1 MQEDHAVPGARRPV
15 SPVINAAEANASGV
29 SWAAIFAGAAAAAA
43 LSLILVMLG
52 FGLGLSAISPWS
64 TSGAAATVGIS
75 AFIWLAV
82 TQILASGMGGYLAGR
97 LRVKWADLHGDEVYF
112 RDTAHGMLSWAI
124 ATLVTAAFLGSTIS
138 GVIGGGAK
146 MVGETAKAGVSTM
159 AQSAAV
165 AGASADESGGGA
177 DMTSYFVDRMFRSD
191 QAPPSDDSAQVAS
204 EASRILLN
212 SLRTGTLADDDKA
225 YLARRVAERTNMS
238 QAEAEKR
245 VTDVYTEASESLENI
260 KNQAKEAAD
269 AARKAAAASAL
280 WMFVA
285 LLIGAFFA
293 SLAAVWGG
301 RRRDSAA
308 IIYRTTA

>member
-1 MQEDHAVPGARRPV
+1 MQEDYATPGNRRTTPTLG
-15 SPVINAAEANASGV
+15 NLTEANASGV

-43 LSLILVMLG
+43 LSLILVILG

-75 AFIWLAV
+75 AAIWLGV

-124 ATLVTAAFLGSTIS
+124 STLVTAAFLGSAIS
-138 GVIGGGAK
+138 GIIGGGAK
-146 MVGETAKAGVSTM
+146 LVGETAAAGVSTM

-165 AGASADESGGGA
+165 AGAASGDAGGGA
-177 DMTSYFVDRMFRSD
+177 DMTSYFVDRLFRSD
-191 QAPPSDDSAQVAS
+191 QAPPSDDPAQVAA
-204 EASRILLN
+204 EAGRILMN

-225 YLARRVAERTNMS
+225 YLAQRVAERTNMS
-238 QAEAEKR
+238 PPEAEKR
-245 VTDVYTEASESLENI
+245 VTEVYTQATESLDNI

-269 AARKAAAASAL
+269 TARKAAATSAL
-280 WMFVA
+280 WTFVA
-285 LLIGAFFA
+285 LLLGAFFA

-301 RRRDSAA
+301 RRRDSSA
-308 IIYRTTA
+308 IMYRTTA